1 MELNFSLPR
10 LAILIVCLAAF
21 WLLGGFDLPGLA
33 EAGYHSPARV
43 TRAWFY
49 CVLMFLGGA
58 VSVSVVDHHVG
69 NLDRSNL
76 RVLYIILG
84 TLLMG
89 GSYLWLRVLREAVA
103 A

>member
-1 MELNFSLPR
+1 MELNFSLSR
-10 LAILIVCLAAF
+10 LALLIACVAAF
-21 WLLGGFDLPGLA
+21 WMLGGFDLPGVA
-33 EAGYHSPARV
+33 ETGHDIPQRV

-49 CVLMFLGGA
+49 CILMFIGGA

-76 RVLYIILG
+76 RFLYVILG
-84 TLLMG
+84 VLLMS